1 MSAYTNQTNVTP
13 SDSYF
18 LLNNN
23 NVNFLSSLN
32 VYNGNINVS
41 QINLDAVQMDCAV
54 INGFPTLLLNGTPV
68 AGVSSLTSS
77 ITSWAN
83 YPAIAPI
90 TYAGGGGTANLANV
104 NALTNIS
111 SASVVGGTIT
121 ANTTLAAGTSIS
133 TPSLTVSTINGAV
146 FPSVVYP
153 ALLNITSDPITN
165 GISIP
170 VDIQALGPGFYMLDV
185 YISSGGT
192 DPFTCSAIL
201 RSYGSQVFGG
211 CFHCPSIAGAV
222 PSFTNCVSI
231 QDAGSGSNTV
241 NVIIY
246 ANNAAALGQVAQISV
261 YRLT

>member
-18 LLNNN
+18 LLNNK
-23 NVNFLSSLN
+23 NVDFLSSIS

-90 TYAGGGGTANLANV
+90 TYAAGGGTANLANV

-111 SASVVGGTIT
+111 SASVVGGSVN
-121 ANTTLAAGTSIS
+121 ANTIS
-133 TPSLTVSTINGAV
+133 TASMTVSSINGAP
-146 FPSVVYP
+146 FPSVVSP
-153 ALLNITSDPITN
+153 ALINITSDPITN
-165 GISIP
+165 GIIIP
-170 VDIQALGPGFYMLDV
+170 VNCSSLPAGFFMMEV
-185 YISSGGT
+185 YISAGGT
-192 DPFTCSAIL
+192 DPFTCSTIL
-201 RSYGSQVFGG
+201 KNYGSQIFGG
-211 CFHCPSIAGAV
+211 SFHCPVVSGNP
-222 PSFTNCVSI
+222 PSFANCVSI
-231 QDAGSGSNTV
+231 QDNGSGSNTV
-241 NVIIY
+241 SVIIY
-246 ANNAAALGQVAQISV
+246 ANSAFALGQVAQISI